1 MILSRFIKP
10 KWQHRNPEVRKAAV
24 EHLDD
29 LAILNEIVQNDTAA
43 SVRQVAVR
51 KIEDLA
57 LLEQLMTQDSD
68 VQVREYAEQRFKQL
82 LCGQKENSPKLETR
96 LAQLQQLT
104 DSNMLEYVA
113 LNGQEFELRLMAVDK
128 IEREGLLGDIAI
140 QDPVSQVRLRAV
152 EKLTQ
157 KSTLERVVKA
167 SRNRDKRVSRIAR
180 DKLDALIEQI
190 ERPKRIQA
198 ECEAICTR
206 LESLINPSQA
216 TESQLTQESAKNWEY
231 KNAELRHLQMRW
243 QVVADEAPVEF
254 KTRFTKAQQA
264 FVVAFEHY
272 QQAKEAFRLREQAL
286 RDAKQRIYLQ
296 IEHLLTDL
304 QAQEQLAEEEQF
316 KQRLAHLQAQWAEI
330 QQLSDIGEEQ
340 QWQTQFKTL
349 CHKVEEQYKTLL
361 DDQRIATVLE
371 HLCQQAE
378 TELVALNPIR
388 SEHLKELRQQ
398 WQAIDQPS
406 SPSALISSLNSRF
419 EHSLTA
425 LEARKNAQKEQRE
438 QAVRTIK
445 QLLTDMEAALEHGAL
460 QKAMPLKQHA
470 QEYLKDIVGLSPQRY
485 KSLDS
490 RLQAGHAK
498 INELRS
504 WQHWGNQVEREQ
516 LCHQV
521 EALLSQQWTEPDTLL
536 QVVQQAREEW
546 KRLGSVGY
554 AQELGDRFH
563 QACQQLYTRYRE
575 YLCQQVEQLIEEPQD
590 PHQTAQFIQKAQAT
604 WKHLGALGHTQA
616 LWERFSQACNQAY
629 APCQAHF
636 DQQAQQRQ
644 QNLAEKQALC
654 ERLEEFVRHIDW
666 ENPPWKEIYHF
677 YRDIEK
683 AWQNIGPTDRKN
695 HKEIQKRFQAILAP
709 QLEAE
714 QQRNCHYRL
723 NLLFQVEAIVHHMT
737 DIDKAIAEVKAIQ
750 AQWLVTV
757 PSSRRVEREFWKV
770 FRSTCDIVFEH
781 RRQQQEAFKQERQ
794 ANLAQKEAL
803 CIQVEALAQLNT
815 EAIKTAP
822 EQLKKYQLAWQEIGS
837 IPKKAVDAIEKR
849 FVAACRQVE
858 KHYQNAL
865 LTEERQQL
873 EQLKHK
879 AELCHQLERADLSH
893 EEVERVHHQW
903 QQLPPLTDSEL
914 EASISQRFQQASSA
928 ARAGTSL
935 SANETTLKL
944 KETLCIRM
952 EILAGIDSPPEA
964 TEARMAYQVAR
975 LSEAMSNGEKKFKNK
990 RLEAQEI
997 EQQWYLTA
1005 GDAEQS
1011 NLEARF
1017 QKACSA
1023 FYAQHAHVGADNEAV
1038 VSE

>member
-43 SVRQVAVR
+43 LVRQVAVR

-57 LLEQLMTQDSD
+57 LLEQLMSQDSD
-68 VQVREYAEQRFKQL
+68 AQVREYAEQRFKQL
-82 LCGQKENSPKLETR
+82 LCGQKENSPALETR
-96 LAQLQQLT
+96 LAQLQQQT
-104 DSNMLEYVA
+104 DTNILEYVA
-113 LNGQEFELRLMAVDK
+113 LNGQEFELRVRAVDK

-140 QDPVSQVRLRAV
+140 HDSVSQVRLSAV

-206 LESLINPSQA
+206 LESLINPAQVQA
-216 TESQLTQESAKNWEY
+216 AQPQLILATQESAKNWEY
-231 KNAELRHLQMRW
+231 KNAELRRLQMRW
-243 QVVADEAPVEF
+243 QGVADEAPAEF

-286 RDAKQRIYLQ
+286 RDAKQRVYLQ

-304 QAQEQLAEEEQF
+304 HAQEQLPQEEEQI

-330 QQLSDIGEEQ
+330 QQLSDVGEEQ
-340 QWQTQFKTL
+340 QWQSQFKTL
-349 CHKVEEQYKTLL
+349 CHKVQQQYKTLL
-361 DDQRIATVLE
+361 DYQHIATALE

-378 TELVALNPIR
+378 IWLAQLNPIH

-398 WQAIDQPS
+398 WQAIHQP
-406 SPSALISSLNSRF
+406 PTPPALISTLNSRF
-419 EHSLTA
+419 EQGLSA

-438 QAVRTIK
+438 QTVRTIK
-445 QLLTDMEAALEHGAL
+445 HLLTEMETALESGAL
-460 QKAMPLKQHA
+460 QKAMPLKQQA

-485 KSLDS
+485 KSLDT
-490 RLQAGHAK
+490 RLQAGHSK

-504 WQHWGNQVEREQ
+504 WQHWGNQVEREH

-521 EALLSQQWTEPDTLL
+521 EGLLAQQWTDPETLL
-536 QVVQQAREEW
+536 PAVQDAREQW
-546 KRLGSVGY
+546 KRLGRVGY

-563 QACQQLYTRYRE
+563 QACQQLYTHYRE
-575 YLCQQVEQLIEEPQD
+575 YLCQQIEQLIEEPGE
-590 PHQTAQFIQKAQAT
+590 PHQTAQLIQRAQAT

-629 APCQAHF
+629 APCQTHF

-654 ERLEEFVRHIDW
+654 ERLEEFVRQIDW
-666 ENPPWKEIYHF
+666 ENPHWKEIYHF

-714 QQRNCHYRL
+714 RQRNCHYRL
-723 NLLFQVEAIVHHMT
+723 TLLFQVEAIVHNIT
-737 DIDKAIAEVKAIQ
+737 DIEQAIAEVKAIQ
-750 AQWLVTV
+750 AQWQVTV
-757 PSSRRVEREFWKV
+757 PSSRRIEREFWKV
-770 FRSTCDIVFEH
+770 FRSTCDIVFDH

-803 CIQVEALAQLNT
+803 CAQVEALAQLDA
-815 EAIKTAP
+815 EAVKTAP
-822 EQLKKYQLAWQEIGS
+822 EHIKKYQSAWQTIGP

-849 FVAACRQVE
+849 FVSACKQG
-858 KHYQNAL
+858 
-865 LTEERQQL
+865 
-873 EQLKHK
+873 
-879 AELCHQLERADLSH
+879 
-893 EEVERVHHQW
+893 
-903 QQLPPLTDSEL
+903 
-914 EASISQRFQQASSA
+914 F
-928 ARAGTSL
+928 
-935 SANETTLKL
+935 
-944 KETLCIRM
+944 
-952 EILAGIDSPPEA
+952 
-964 TEARMAYQVAR
+964 QVAEQKNNLDGSIR
-975 LSEAMSNGEKKFKNK
+975 LVVQ
-990 RLEAQEI
+990 R
-997 EQQWYLTA
+997 W
-1005 GDAEQS
+1005 
-1011 NLEARF
+1011 
-1017 QKACSA
+1017 SA
-1023 FYAQHAHVGADNEAV
+1023 
-1038 VSE
+1038 